1 MYYLVMSESGKG
13 AREKT
18 HTGYACNTGLEAMP
32 TLQKKKKNRKHH
44 IFSQRKLAGK
54 LFSRLVQSTY

>member
-32 TLQKKKKNRKHH
+32 TLQKKEIENTRYSPKGN
-44 IFSQRKLAGK
+44 
-54 LFSRLVQSTY
+54 